1 MSKLK
6 QISIVLADWC
16 PHCVPISLEMT
27 KKMAEDLHV
36 PYKVLDI
43 DDSEGEK
50 AADRLVMEHGD
61 DSEDYLIPQVF
72 LEFADGSIEHFFTG
86 QSEGVS
92 VTTQGW
98 ENIFKSQFY
107 KNLKAQ
113 QSN

>member
-27 KKMAEDLHV
+27 KKMSEDLHV

-43 DDSEGEK
+43 DDPEGVK

-72 LEFADGSIEHFFTG
+72 LEFPDGGVQHIFTG
-86 QSEGVS
+86 FSENTE
-92 VTTQGW
+92 VTRKHW
-98 ENIFKSQFY
+98 EDLFSSDFYQRLKS
-107 KNLKAQ
+107 
-113 QSN
+113 